1 MSTRRLLQS
10 LALVGAGVA
19 VVWLAWP
26 QDEPAA
32 VPVVAKVLAV
42 PALAPA
48 QVAAPVAKPAA
59 ARAED
64 CLPLPALS
72 PHDQAMALQRAVA
85 MLASGSG
92 GDAVL
97 ALLVQRPDGDD
108 AAWAEQVRLAAL
120 RSQDAQALR
129 WAASACPTSACR
141 RELLQERLRLE
152 PDNALHWI
160 AWLDENPAA
169 ADEAWQG
176 LAASRRWHE
185 QPLLL
190 GERIGR
196 ALPPALLPAQ
206 REALLQ
212 PLRDQPWAAP
222 PAPSTSLANACG
234 HYGRAHPIGAA
245 CAHAAELLL
254 TGSDSPTAWQRGAE
268 LAQQLGRSDIPP
280 PPAPPPV
287 AACPKQSIG

>member
-1 MSTRRLLQS
+1 MPTRRLLLV

-19 VVWLAWP
+19 AVWLAWP
-26 QDEPAA
+26 EDEPTA
-32 VPVVAKVLAV
+32 VPVVAEAAALAA
-42 PALAPA
+42 PAPA
-48 QVAAPVAKPAA
+48 QAAASVAMPVA
-59 ARAED
+59 ARAEQ
-64 CLPLPALS
+64 CPPVPALS

-97 ALLVQRPDGDD
+97 ALLMQRPPTDD

-129 WAASACPTSACR
+129 WAASACATPACR

-152 PDNALHWI
+152 PDNAVHWL
-160 AWLDENPAA
+160 AWLDEHPAA
-169 ADEAWQG
+169 MDEAWQG
-176 LAASRRWHE
+176 LAAARYWRE
-185 QPLLL
+185 QPLAL
-190 GERIGR
+190 GERVGR

-212 PLRDQPWAAP
+212 PLRDQPWAAS
-222 PAPSTSLANACG
+222 PAPSISLANACG
-234 HYGRAHPIGAA
+234 HYGPTHPIGAA
-245 CAHAAELLL
+245 CAHAATLLL
-254 TGSDSPTAWQRGAE
+254 TRSDTPAAWQQGAD

-280 PPAPPPV
+280 PPVPPPV
-287 AACPKQSIG
+287 SACP

>member
-1 MSTRRLLQS
+1 MPTRRLLLV

-19 VVWLAWP
+19 AVWLAWP
-26 QDEPAA
+26 EDEPAA
-32 VPVVAKVLAV
+32 VPVVAEVAAV

-48 QVAAPVAKPAA
+48 QAA
-59 ARAED
+59 ASVARPVPAPADD
-64 CLPLPALS
+64 CPPVPVLS
-72 PHDQAMALQRAVA
+72 PHDQAMALQRAIA

-92 GDAVL
+92 GEAVL
-97 ALLVQRPDGDD
+97 ALLMQRPAGDD

-152 PDNALHWI
+152 PDNAVHWI

-169 ADEAWQG
+169 VDEAWQG
-176 LAASRRWHE
+176 LAAARRWHE
-185 QPLLL
+185 QPLAL
-190 GERIGR
+190 GERMAR

-222 PAPSTSLANACG
+222 PVPSTTLANACG
-234 HYGRAHPIGAA
+234 HYGPTHAIGAA
-245 CAHAAELLL
+245 CAHAATLLL
-254 TGSDSPTAWQRGAE
+254 TRSDSHTAWQQGADLARQMGRG
-268 LAQQLGRSDIPP
+268 DIPP
-280 PPAPPPV
+280 PPQPAPV
-287 AACPKQSIG
+287 TACR

>member
-1 MSTRRLLQS
+1 
-10 LALVGAGVA
+10 
-19 VVWLAWP
+19 
-26 QDEPAA
+26 
-32 VPVVAKVLAV
+32 
-42 PALAPA
+42 
-48 QVAAPVAKPAA
+48 
-59 ARAED
+59 
-64 CLPLPALS
+64 
-72 PHDQAMALQRAVA
+72 MALQRAIA
-85 MLASGSG
+85 TLASGSG

-97 ALLVQRPDGDD
+97 ALLMQRPVADD

-120 RSQDAQALR
+120 RSQDPQALR
-129 WAASACPTSACR
+129 WAADACTTPACR

-152 PDNALHWI
+152 PDNAVHWL

-176 LAASRRWHE
+176 LAGARYWRE
-185 QPLLL
+185 QPLAL

-222 PAPSTSLANACG
+222 PAPSIALANACG
-234 HYGRAHPIGAA
+234 HYGAAHPIGAA
-245 CAHAAELLL
+245 CAHAATLLL
-254 TGSDSPTAWQRGAE
+254 TRSDSPAAWQQGAD

-280 PPAPPPV
+280 PPAPPAV
-287 AACPKQSIG
+287 TGCR

>member
-1 MSTRRLLQS
+1 MPTRRLLVA

-19 VVWLAWP
+19 AVWLAWP
-26 QDEPAA
+26 EDEPAT
-32 VPVVAKVLAV
+32 VPVVAEVAADPAPPPAQAAASVAKPLAARADDCPPV
-42 PALAPA
+42 PALSA
-48 QVAAPVAKPAA
+48 
-59 ARAED
+59 
-64 CLPLPALS
+64 
-72 PHDQAMALQRAVA
+72 HDQAMALQRAVA
-85 MLASGSG
+85 LLASGSG

-97 ALLVQRPDGDD
+97 ALLLQRPAGDD

-129 WAASACPTSACR
+129 WAASACATSACR

-176 LAASRRWHE
+176 LAAARHWHE
-185 QPLLL
+185 RPLAL
-190 GERIGR
+190 GERVGR
-196 ALPPALLPAQ
+196 ALPPGLLPAQ

-222 PAPSTSLANACG
+222 PAPSTQLANACG
-234 HYGRAHPIGAA
+234 HYGPAHPIGAA
-245 CAHAAELLL
+245 CAHAATLLL
-254 TGSDSPTAWQRGAE
+254 TGSDSPTAWQQGAD
-268 LAQQLGRSDIPP
+268 LARQLGRSDIPP
-280 PPAPPPV
+280 PPAPPPA